1 MLITQWYMYPCRPE
15 KSIACLVVNDHVN
28 YAQYVPCFSF
38 ILRESDGYVPLIN
51 DKWLVLCCDF
61 TSMHSC
67 LISLVQ
73 VLVIE

>member
-1 MLITQWYMYPCRPE
+1 MYPCRPE

-28 YAQYVPCFSF
+28 YAQYVSCFSF
-38 ILRESDGYVPLIN
+38 ILRDSDGYVPLIN